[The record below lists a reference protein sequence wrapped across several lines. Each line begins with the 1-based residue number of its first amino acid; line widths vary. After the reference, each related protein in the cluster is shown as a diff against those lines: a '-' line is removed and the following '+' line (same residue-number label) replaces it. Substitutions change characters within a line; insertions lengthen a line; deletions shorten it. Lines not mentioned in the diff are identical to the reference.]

1 MTCVVIVGG
10 GASGTLVAANLLAHA
25 RNTDDVVVVE
35 PRTSL
40 GQGVAYSTTHPE
52 HLLNVRAKQM
62 SAVVGDAD
70 HFQHSAGCDRDDFA
84 PRAAYA
90 RYLAELLESRLSA
103 SPGRLRHVIDSVA
116 HIERDGERWSLRC
129 AGGETLGADV
139 VVIATGN
146 PAPSIPQ
153 WASGA
158 IGAPGFIPDPWA
170 RGALDNVSGT
180 VVAIG
185 TGLTFVD
192 VAVSVLSSSPS
203 TRIIGISRHGLLP
216 TPHTHVEHPPPLPE
230 LHTPREVLHWLRGQR
245 AHWREAVN
253 GLRSITQQLWIS
265 WSDDERRR
273 FLRHA
278 HRYWE
283 VHRHRIAE
291 PVAATIESHLATG
304 RLEVRTMH
312 VEELRVTTD
321 GFDVRDARGSL
332 RADHVVVCTGPSERA
347 MLEAD
352 PIRELIADSYLRP
365 GPLNIGID
373 CDPLT
378 GAVIDADG
386 TASASMFVMGP
397 LRRGVAWETTA
408 IPEIHVQ
415 ADTLARVI
423 VSR

>member
-1 MTCVVIVGG
+1 MTRVVIVGG

-25 RNTDDVVVVE
+25 SSTDDVVVVE
-35 PRTSL
+35 PRTTL
-40 GQGVAYSTTHPE
+40 GHGVAYSTTHPE

-62 SAVVGDAD
+62 SAVVGDPE
-70 HFQHSAGCDRDDFA
+70 HFQRWARCHRDDFA
-84 PRAAYA
+84 PRATYA
-90 RYLAELLESRLSA
+90 RYLAELLESRRSA
-103 SPGRLRHVIDSVA
+103 SPARFRHVVDSVS
-116 HIERDGERWSLRC
+116 HIEPDGTRWSVFC
-129 AGGETLGADV
+129 AGGERLGADV

-146 PAPSIPQ
+146 PSPSIPQ

-158 IGAPGFIPDPWA
+158 IGSPGFIPDPWA

-192 VAVSVLSSSPS
+192 VAVSILGSSPTS
-203 TRIIGISRHGLLP
+203 RVVGISRHGLLP

-253 GLRSITQQLWIS
+253 GLRSITQELWIS

-312 VEELRVTTD
+312 VEELRVTAD
-321 GFDVRDARGSL
+321 GFDVRDATGSL
-332 RADHVVVCTGPSERA
+332 RADHVVMCTGPSERA

-352 PIRELIADSYLRP
+352 PIRELIADGCLRP

-378 GAVIDADG
+378 GAAIGADG
-386 TASASMFVMGP
+386 KASESMFVMGP